1 MNNTKNANEVQGT
14 EIAKIDFSGLTNFD
28 TSKLNEGEKAISITK
43 EFLNL
48 PNRNDSKKLFYWGI
62 TEESFANTD
71 HTNNVIPE
79 GEEGYGVTTK
89 DIALFIDE
97 DKRIFYHSSMQL
109 VREVSKLSQGTP
121 IEIEFT
127 KMKDRSKIY
136 TVYLLNL

>member
-1 MNNTKNANEVQGT
+1 MNNTKNVNDVQGT
-14 EIAKIDFSGLTNFD
+14 DVTKIDFSGLTNFD
-28 TSKLNEGEKAISITK
+28 TSKLN
-43 EFLNL
+43 
-48 PNRNDSKKLFYWGI
+48 DKKLFYWGI

-71 HTNNVIPE
+71 HANNVIAE
-79 GEEGYGVTTK
+79 GEEGFGVTTK